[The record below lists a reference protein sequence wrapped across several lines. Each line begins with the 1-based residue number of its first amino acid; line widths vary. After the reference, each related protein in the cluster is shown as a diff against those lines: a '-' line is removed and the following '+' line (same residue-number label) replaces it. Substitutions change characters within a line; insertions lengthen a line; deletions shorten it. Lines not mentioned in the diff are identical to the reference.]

1 MYNYNLNGRIAVQVQ
16 RHLER
21 LLEIDEEFCIL
32 WPSECLYLSN
42 LLKDVK
48 VYRKTF
54 SKKKRLCH
62 ANNPITTSSI
72 R

>member
-1 MYNYNLNGRIAVQVQ
+1 MYCYNLNGRIAVQVQ

-42 LLKDVK
+42 LLHDVK

-54 SKKKRLCH
+54 STK
-62 ANNPITTSSI
+62 
-72 R
+72 